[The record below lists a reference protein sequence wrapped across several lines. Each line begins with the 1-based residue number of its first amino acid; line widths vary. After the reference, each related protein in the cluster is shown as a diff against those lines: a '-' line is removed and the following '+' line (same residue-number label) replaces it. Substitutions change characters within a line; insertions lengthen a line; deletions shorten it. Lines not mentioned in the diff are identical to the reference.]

1 MSPVSKHYKNL
12 IASSPIE
19 VFYCG
24 ASGWDDVL
32 FAVSG
37 ALEALPRGEID
48 WDLGTEIRMNSVEEQ
63 PRVFKEHMDVS
74 QGKLAIGW
82 RLGECMEEPDM
93 AKLRVFN
100 AVYGGSVTS
109 KLFTNVREKRSL
121 CYYASSGVDIQK
133 GLLLVSSAVNFENFG
148 AAREEIL
155 AQLEAMR
162 RGEITPD
169 ELESARLSCASA
181 PPLRGGRPLCP
192 RELLALHERLRRGGQ
207 PRGAGRGLRAR
218 DGGGRRRDR
227 PQLRVRRGIL
237 PLRKGG
243 RRG

>member
-1 MSPVSKHYKNL
+1 MS
-12 IASSPIE
+12 SSRLE
-19 VFYCG
+19 LFYCG
-24 ASGWDDVL
+24 SASLERVR
-32 FAVSG
+32 
-37 ALEALPRGEID
+37 EALAAAFATLPRDGIRD
-48 WDLGTEIRMNSVEEQ
+48 IAPSTPHPARTEVKRVEEA
-63 PRVFKEHMDVS
+63 MDVS
-74 QGKLAIGW
+74 QGKLALGW

-181 PPLRGGRPLCP
+181 LRSVEDDPFALEGYWLSMNVSGAEVSPGELAAACELVTAEDAAGIARSCECDAEYYLCGKEDAADEP
-192 RELLALHERLRRGGQ
+192 EE
-207 PRGAGRGLRAR
+207 
-218 DGGGRRRDR
+218 D
-227 PQLRVRRGIL
+227 
-237 PLRKGG
+237 
-243 RRG
+243 

>member
-1 MSPVSKHYKNL
+1 MSPSPSTIK
-12 IASSPIE
+12 ISSPPRPSRSSTAAPPAGTT
-19 VFYCG
+19 C
-24 ASGWDDVL
+24 S
-32 FAVSG
+32 SPSPG

-162 RGEITPD
+162 RGEITPTSSRAQG
-169 ELESARLSCASA
+169 SAAPRPSA
-181 PPLRGGRPLCP
+181 PWRTTPLPS
-192 RELLALHERLRRGGQ
+192 
-207 PRGAGRGLRAR
+207 RAT
-218 DGGGRRRDR
+218 GS
-227 PQLRVRRGIL
+227 P
-237 PLRKGG
+237 
-243 RRG
+243 